1 MFSLILYMSNTFF
14 LRFVAWF
21 SVSVLFC
28 DVSSAPQI
36 SDGLCL
42 SAIALEWI
50 LSLITPGVYVW
61 EGISLACMRS
71 YPRLCFPS
79 LNGTWCIGSA
89 CYLQDL
95 GWYSKKVQFSLTDFM
110 FYRLILHR
118 KVNAGQ
124 CFILRRGPGLCW
136 ACMYTRREQ
145 FQRTCVVTEQLWV
158 SSHFHSPAE
167 FCWKVRHH
175 HCFVLFDAH
184 IDCFP
189 HSISWFCMIL
199 SDFYS

>member
-71 YPRLCFPS
+71 YPRLCFLF

-124 CFILRRGPGLCW
+124 CFILRQWSWIMLS
-136 ACMYTRREQ
+136 MY
-145 FQRTCVVTEQLWV
+145 VHTERAV
-158 SSHFHSPAE
+158 STDMCSYWTTVGKLSLPLS
-167 FCWKVRHH
+167 CR
-175 HCFVLFDAH
+175 VLLE
-184 IDCFP
+184 
-189 HSISWFCMIL
+189 S
-199 SDFYS
+199 